1 MSPSPRAK
9 PRGNGLCSSDL
20 ALIPTTN
27 HRLST
32 ATLLPRTFYLRD
44 PREVARDVLGKLL
57 VRREGKSQLAGRI
70 VEVEAY
76 LGTDDP
82 AAHSAAGRTAR
93 NEVLFGPPGHAY
105 VYFIY
110 GVHYCLN
117 VSCMP
122 EGDAG
127 CVLIRALEPIGGTE
141 QMARNRKLKLSA
153 HPTQRELRLLTSGP
167 GRLAQA
173 LAITRSRDN
182 DKDVTVRKSDL
193 QILDDNYHSGRIATS
208 KRIGITKAAE
218 AHLRFA
224 IPDNPFVSRR

>member
-1 MSPSPRAK
+1 MRSPLK
-9 PRGNGLCSSDL
+9 
-20 ALIPTTN
+20 
-27 HRLST
+27 
-32 ATLLPRTFYLRD
+32 LLPRRFYLRD
-44 PREVARDVLGKLL
+44 PREVARDLLGKLL
-57 VRREGKSQLAGRI
+57 VRREGKSELAGRI

-82 AAHSAAGRTAR
+82 AAHSYAGRTPR

-127 CVLIRALEPIGGTE
+127 CILIRALEPISGIA
-141 QMARNRKLKLSA
+141 QMASNRKLKLSA
-153 HPTQRELRLLTSGP
+153 LPTQGELRQLTSGP

-173 LAITRSRDN
+173 FAITRPRDN
-182 DKDVTVRKSDL
+182 GKDVTARTSDL
-193 QILDDNYHSGRIATS
+193 QIIADDFNTEQIATS
-208 KRIGITKAAE
+208 KRIGITKATE
-218 AHLRFA
+218 AQLRFLIA
-224 IPDNPFVSRR
+224 DNPFKTSVIQK